1 MRNTGLIFVCG
12 VIFMLSGCDTRS
24 IQHDSTATMATTD
37 VHTETTAGLTLTKP
51 SEENDATRGLIAR
64 PSGVIIGPA
73 GEVLIDFSEF
83 NFVNGQAPSTVH
95 PSLWRHARLNAQAGL
110 FKVTT
115 GIYQLRGFD
124 LANMTLIEGD
134 KGWILIDPLTSEET
148 SAAALAFARQ
158 HLGEKS
164 VTAVIFTHSHVDH
177 FGGVLGVVS
186 ADAVKT
192 LGIPIVAPAGFLEEA
207 TSENVLVG
215 PAMSRRSMYQFGK
228 NLSSGATGFVDA
240 GLGKRVAYGTIGIL
254 EPTHT
259 IDQPIQHLELDGIQ
273 FVFHNTP
280 GAEAPSELTF
290 SIPLY
295 KAYGGAELLAQT
307 MHNFLPVRG
316 AKVRDALRW
325 SAYMQNALD
334 QLGNAEVYFGQHN
347 WPVWGQEQIRE
358 FITKHRDVYKYMHDQ
373 TIRLANA
380 GFTPKEIAE
389 QIKLPKSLASYFGTR
404 GYYGDLRHNVKAIYQ
419 HYIGAYDG
427 NPANL
432 NPLPPAESA
441 KRYVALMGG
450 SEQVVQSARLAFDRG
465 DYRWVAELLNHVV
478 FSEPDNQ
485 AAKSLLIETYQ
496 QLGYQSEAST
506 WRNSYLSA
514 SKELDQGSPKQGVN
528 RHHLMGLMQRTP
540 TERFLEAI
548 AASLNGP
555 AADGKNFV
563 LNLQLTDTAESYV
576 LWIENSVLQH
586 RASPPTDKANATVK
600 LSKQLLVKLLA
611 GAAGIDDLLGSD
623 AVQLDGSTIDFV
635 NFLRLIDK
643 APDNFAIVSAD

>member
-215 PAMSRRSMYQFGK
+215 PAMSRRSM
-228 NLSSGATGFVDA
+228 
-240 GLGKRVAYGTIGIL
+240 
-254 EPTHT
+254 
-259 IDQPIQHLELDGIQ
+259 
-273 FVFHNTP
+273 
-280 GAEAPSELTF
+280 
-290 SIPLY
+290 
-295 KAYGGAELLAQT
+295 
-307 MHNFLPVRG
+307 
-316 AKVRDALRW
+316 
-325 SAYMQNALD
+325 
-334 QLGNAEVYFGQHN
+334 
-347 WPVWGQEQIRE
+347 
-358 FITKHRDVYKYMHDQ
+358 
-373 TIRLANA
+373 
-380 GFTPKEIAE
+380 
-389 QIKLPKSLASYFGTR
+389 
-404 GYYGDLRHNVKAIYQ
+404 
-419 HYIGAYDG
+419 
-427 NPANL
+427 
-432 NPLPPAESA
+432 
-441 KRYVALMGG
+441 
-450 SEQVVQSARLAFDRG
+450 
-465 DYRWVAELLNHVV
+465 
-478 FSEPDNQ
+478 
-485 AAKSLLIETYQ
+485 
-496 QLGYQSEAST
+496 
-506 WRNSYLSA
+506 
-514 SKELDQGSPKQGVN
+514 
-528 RHHLMGLMQRTP
+528 
-540 TERFLEAI
+540 
-548 AASLNGP
+548 
-555 AADGKNFV
+555 
-563 LNLQLTDTAESYV
+563 
-576 LWIENSVLQH
+576 
-586 RASPPTDKANATVK
+586 
-600 LSKQLLVKLLA
+600 
-611 GAAGIDDLLGSD
+611 
-623 AVQLDGSTIDFV
+623 
-635 NFLRLIDK
+635 
-643 APDNFAIVSAD
+643 